1 MRSMLVVVVVV
12 TMVIGHGGE
21 SSVSNGVKMEE

>member
-1 MRSMLVVVVVV
+1 MRSMLVVVVVI
-12 TMVIGHGGE
+12 MVIGHGGE